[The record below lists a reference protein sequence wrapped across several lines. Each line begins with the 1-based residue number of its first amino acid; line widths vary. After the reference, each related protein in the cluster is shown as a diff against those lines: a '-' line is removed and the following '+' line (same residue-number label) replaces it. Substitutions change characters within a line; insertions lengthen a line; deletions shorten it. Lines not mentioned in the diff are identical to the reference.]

1 MKYIFKLFIISILG
15 IVIHSGCTEEAVNPE
30 FNDDDIPRI
39 LTNWQNILTLR
50 LDDSLKLSP
59 QVSPSDGA
67 TYKWELNGQEVST
80 ARDFNWKATE
90 LGDYELM
97 FTVSRNGIT
106 NSRTAQIAIQRG
118 AFKPKE
124 YTKKVVGF
132 ISPNGKLEDIQWDHL
147 THLVV
152 SSIQVKASG
161 VDTVLNASD
170 PKNLELQ
177 KIIFMAYNYGVY
189 VSLDL
194 TGVIANYTYL
204 GGAYANYDFYN
215 NIVDEA
221 KRTKLIDDVKQ
232 FYVNNKFDGLNIFL
246 NNASEGAAFQDVA
259 SVTQFFD
266 DLHDAIPEGPKGETF
281 FTATVPAGWTASVL
295 SMVAKN
301 PNFDWVHVLGFASQD
316 LTPVPASP
324 VWLFNE
330 ANTVWTNFG
339 VPADKIVAAIPTFG
353 RDYNFPANTT
363 ITWGNVD
370 NYATWISYKDIL
382 ALNADAPNITPHQ
395 LDIHSGIFYE
405 GFANIDA
412 KAQVVKDSNYA
423 GLLLY
428 SIENDSQDPS
438 KSLLKRINDN
448 LNANNQ

>member
-1 MKYIFKLFIISILG
+1 MKHLIKIYLISILG
-15 IVIHSGCTEEAVNPE
+15 IMIYSGCTKEVTNPV
-30 FNDDDIPRI
+30 FNSTDVPRI
-39 LTNWQNILTLR
+39 LTNWQNILTLK

-59 QVSPSDGA
+59 QISPSDGV
-67 TYKWELNGQEVST
+67 TYKWELNGQQVST
-80 ARDFNWKATE
+80 DNNLKWKATE
-90 LGDYELM
+90 LGDYELI
-97 FTVSRNGIT
+97 FTVTRNGIT

-132 ISPNGKLEDIQWDHL
+132 ITANGKLEDIQWDKI

-152 SSIQVKASG
+152 SSIQVRASG
-161 VDTVLNASD
+161 VDTVLNAAD
-170 PKNLELQ
+170 PKNLELK

-215 NIVDEA
+215 NITNEA
-221 KRTKLIDDVKQ
+221 KRTKLINDVKQ

-246 NNASEGAAFQDVA
+246 NNASEGVAFKDAA
-259 SVTQFFD
+259 SVTKFFN
-266 DLHDAIPEGPKGETF
+266 DLHDALPEGPKGKTF

-301 PNFDWVHVLGFASQD
+301 PNFDWVHVFGFASQD

-324 VWLFNE
+324 MWLFNE
-330 ANTVWTNFG
+330 ANTVWTTMG
-339 VPADKIVAAIPTFG
+339 IPADKIVAAIPAFG
-353 RDYNFPANTT
+353 RDYNFPPKTT

-370 NYATWISYKDIL
+370 NYATWISYKSIL
-382 ALNADAPNITPHQ
+382 ALDANAPNINPPQ
-395 LDIHSGIFYE
+395 LNIHNGIFYE
-405 GFANIDA
+405 GFSNIDA
-412 KAQVVKDSNYA
+412 KAQIVKDSNYA

-438 KSLLKRINDN
+438 KSLLKRIYDD
-448 LNANNQ
+448 LNGTN